1 MGMMQC
7 FCLVLWGCSVGSLL
21 KRGCWNSTQSEELLQ
36 DAIQCTQGW
45 GGTSEWGFSLLEC
58 SQIISL
64 PCLCRNCNML
74 SWNAMLLRILI
85 LSGGGGMVR
94 KLFHIFQTD
103 VSRRYED
110 QGCHFCSCLLW
121 DCSHAT
127 QVTCQPDLL
136 DGSVCFT
143 QGKLGC
149 SSSSSPPQWSP
160 TSGEWATDQ
169 NVTVNQ
175 NGLSRHMKVAAAG
188 YFASHTSE
196 CLRAQGE
203 FFALLIFVES
213 SSSPLSLALISL
225 SFKNQVIKFA
235 RGSIKFY
242 LQNVHF
248 WILPLCFQLTVL
260 MNRMLKWW
268 WKWTNK
274 EGQIT
279 SFLLWTFEV
288 WDLCLLLAQVS
299 PYNNAGKWLKSR
311 HCFVLLCTLLYT

>member
-1 MGMMQC
+1 
-7 FCLVLWGCSVGSLL
+7 
-21 KRGCWNSTQSEELLQ
+21 
-36 DAIQCTQGW
+36 
-45 GGTSEWGFSLLEC
+45 
-58 SQIISL
+58 
-64 PCLCRNCNML
+64 
-74 SWNAMLLRILI
+74 
-85 LSGGGGMVR
+85 
-94 KLFHIFQTD
+94 
-103 VSRRYED
+103 
-110 QGCHFCSCLLW
+110 
-121 DCSHAT
+121 
-127 QVTCQPDLL
+127 
-136 DGSVCFT
+136 
-143 QGKLGC
+143 
-149 SSSSSPPQWSP
+149 
-160 TSGEWATDQ
+160 
-169 NVTVNQ
+169 
-175 NGLSRHMKVAAAG
+175 
-188 YFASHTSE
+188 
-196 CLRAQGE
+196 LRAQGE